1 MTMGDQVECRSD
13 FTYAQR
19 PVAFYWQG
27 EHLQVA
33 AVLSQTQSP
42 VGYSFRVRSEELGI
56 FELNYD
62 INTDQWSVHQL

>member
-1 MTMGDQVECRSD
+1 MTMADQVECRSD

-33 AVLSQTQSP
+33 EVLSQTQSP
-42 VGYSFRVRSEELGI
+42 RGYSFRVRSEELGI

-62 INTDQWSVHQL
+62 INTDQWSVHQQ